1 MAQVETHARTEE
13 LSVDAV
19 SRLLTK
25 ARNTDR
31 FKAAVDFFRRYARSG
46 KPLPE
51 EVVRKIRRTGD
62 LVVTN
67 AVLNEVL
74 RQPQFNS

>member
-25 ARNTDR
+25 ARDHS
-31 FKAAVDFFRRYARSG
+31 KAVDLFRRYARSG
-46 KPLPE
+46 TPLPE
-51 EVVRKIRRTGD
+51 NVVRKIRRTGD

-74 RQPQFNS
+74 RQPQFNT

>member
-1 MAQVETHARTEE
+1 MAQVETHARTDGEENRVAPAVAQVETHARTEE

-31 FKAAVDFFRRYARSG
+31 FKAAVDFFPQICKEWETVTRGSG
-46 KPLPE
+46 
-51 EVVRKIRRTGD
+51 
-62 LVVTN
+62 
-67 AVLNEVL
+67 A
-74 RQPQFNS
+74 QNSSYR